1 MCTMRT
7 RKKRGKLRQPVRRCR
22 YEVDPANFFARPI
35 LVPLLVTHFTS
46 RDAIRDRIYNRD
58 IYRVTD
64 VTGNNPANFSTPRR
78 WLGLLGAR
86 VSNTHFRDEWRRRR
100 RRLTNV
106 GPAWRLTTATT
117 ATTATSG
124 DVDGAL
130 TWLTWFC
137 LHPWIPWHVWRTA
150 STTLDRLALT
160 LALVTPRLSRR
171 NRKSHDPHP
180 KIPSRSENTD
190 TSLIIWPPPPV
201 RPSVRARCAREAPK
215 RWFNGLGRD
224 NEGKNEHESR
234 TRRRCVAHCLE
245 NSRDIRLAAF
255 STSA

>member
-1 MCTMRT
+1 MRT

-22 YEVDPANFFARPI
+22 YEVDPASLLGWPTLA
-35 LVPLLVTHFTS
+35 PLLVTHFTS
-46 RDAIRDRIYNRD
+46 RDAIRDRTYNRD
-58 IYRVTD
+58 ISPRNRRYRQQFRKRLDAAMMTR
-64 VTGNNPANFSTPRR
+64 PSRCSILKYSFS
-78 WLGLLGAR
+78 W
-86 VSNTHFRDEWRRRR
+86 HDDWRRRR
-100 RRLTNV
+100 RRMTNV
-106 GPAWRLTTATT
+106 GSAWRL
-117 ATTATSG
+117 TTATSG

-190 TSLIIWPPPPV
+190 TSLIIWPPPV
-201 RPSVRARCAREAPK
+201 RLSVRARCAREAPK

-224 NEGKNEHESR
+224 NEGKNEHESH
-234 TRRRCVAHCLE
+234 T
-245 NSRDIRLAAF
+245 
-255 STSA
+255 